1 MIYQH
6 GHFKVSLLE
15 IKELPLELAKDLV
28 LSQIWNPKAT
38 SPKLSATTSQT
49 GASRWFSGR
58 EFTCQ
63 CRFDFWVGKIPWIRK
78 QQSTPVFLL
87 GKSHRQR
94 SLVGYSPRG
103 RKESDTTERLHSL
116 THSCSVIN
124 LCPQFFRHSVRSNLL
139 NLLVTSTA

>member
-38 SPKLSATTSQT
+38 SPKLSATTSQI
-49 GASRWFSGR
+49 GASRWFSGK

-63 CRFDFWVGKIPWIRK
+63 FRRHRFDSWVGKIPWNRK
-78 QQSTPVFLL
+78 WQPTPVFLPGKFL
-87 GKSHRQR
+87 GQR
-94 SLVGYSPRG
+94 SLVGYHP
-103 RKESDTTERLHSL
+103 
-116 THSCSVIN
+116 
-124 LCPQFFRHSVRSNLL
+124 
-139 NLLVTSTA
+139 